1 MKEEKL
7 DEVRRDRNIT
17 ERVSSLP
24 LLPLLE

>member
-7 DEVRRDRNIT
+7 DEVRRDRNNT
-17 ERVSSLP
+17 ERVSSLR